1 MKQKLLSLCPIADKE
16 VEAIIAK
23 FYDIDVMAEP
33 TEEKVLAAIEPYAAV
48 IVPYT
53 APMLISERVIDAAK
67 NLKLIASTYG
77 GTRQN
82 IADIYALERGI
93 TIIHTGAS
101 RERPMAEYTLGLVLS
116 SFLRIHNYHHD
127 MVSGEAWPRFKYP
140 RTRIVN
146 NRKVAVVGYGRIG
159 KAIVNLF
166 KCFTDKISV
175 VSRHLSAE
183 DAAKDGVSV
192 VSLNE
197 AFANNEVIILA
208 GGHNSETDKLIK
220 REQFELM
227 ADNALFV
234 NIARGKM
241 VDEQAMAEVAAA
253 KNIFLAL
260 DVFETEPLPEDSIL
274 RRNERVL
281 LTPHRANNSIEFEER
296 WKCLGSDIELFCTGK
311 TPESALTVARAK
323 VMSES

>member
-1 MKQKLLSLCPIADKE
+1 
-16 VEAIIAK
+16 
-23 FYDIDVMAEP
+23 MAEP

>member
-311 TPESALTVARAK
+311 TPESALTIARAK

>member
-23 FYDIDVMAEP
+23 FYDIDVMSEP
-33 TEEKVLAAIEPYAAV
+33 TEEKVFGAIAPYDAV

-53 APMLISERVIDAAK
+53 APMLISERVIDAAP

-82 IADIYALERGI
+82 IADIYAIERGI
-93 TIIHTGAS
+93 TVIHTGAS

-146 NRKVAVVGYGRIG
+146 NRSVAVVGYGRIG

-183 DAAKDGVSV
+183 DAAKDGVKV
-192 VSLNE
+192 VSLND

-227 ADNALFV
+227 APNALFV

-241 VDEQAMAEVAAA
+241 VDEKAMAEVAAE
-253 KNIFLAL
+253 KEIFLAL
-260 DVFETEPLPEDSIL
+260 DVFETEPLAEDSPL
-274 RRNERVL
+274 RKNERVL

-311 TPESALTVARAK
+311 TPESALTIARAK

>member
-1 MKQKLLSLCPIADKE
+1 MKKKLLSLCPIADKE
-16 VEAIIAK
+16 VEQIIAG

-33 TEEKVLAAIEPYAAV
+33 TEEKVLAAIEPYDAV

-82 IADIYALERGI
+82 IADIYALERDI

-116 SFLRIHNYHHD
+116 SFLRIYNYHHD

-140 RTRIVN
+140 RTRILN
-146 NRKVAVVGYGRIG
+146 NRKVAVIGYGRIG
-159 KAIVNLF
+159 KAIANLF

-192 VSLNE
+192 VSLND
-197 AFANNEVIILA
+197 AFKDNEVIILA
-208 GGHNSETDKLIK
+208 GGHNSDTDKLIK
-220 REQFELM
+220 KEQFELM
-227 ADNALFV
+227 APNALFV

-241 VDEQAMAEVAAA
+241 VDEAAMAEVAAE
-253 KNIFLAL
+253 KEIFLAL
-260 DVFETEPLPEDSIL
+260 DVFETEPLPENSPL
-274 RRNERVL
+274 RKNERAL

-296 WKCLGSDIELFCTGK
+296 WKCLGSDIRLFCEGK
-311 TPESALTVARAK
+311 TPESALTIARAK